1 MRVVVE
7 IIVGAGPLRTQVSK
21 TSGIWMCAGNIKSG
35 ARDVGEDEAHSLFGN
50 PQRPRAGCYLYNT
63 CDHVCELVRDEA
75 RYEEQENS
83 CGDEA
88 TSRRCGGETGDGFAS
103 AQGSVFINNRG
114 SPYRG
119 SVPPLIVPYPS
130 RPRRE

>member
-7 IIVGAGPLRTQVSK
+7 IIVGAGQLRTQVSK
-21 TSGIWMCAGNIKSG
+21 MFWCLDGRRKHRERSKG
-35 ARDVGEDEAHSLFGN
+35 RREDEAHSLFGN

-88 TSRRCGGETGDGFAS
+88 TPRRCGGETGDGFAS
-103 AQGSVFINNRG
+103 AMVSLHQKPGQSIWRKRT
-114 SPYRG
+114 SAHRSLSKPA
-119 SVPPLIVPYPS
+119 S
-130 RPRRE
+130 